1 MKRKV
6 FLPYFLYLFFIPVT
20 LLFAGNPDKNPQKD
34 NYKIDPKKSNVRW
47 TGKSVRGGHFGD
59 ISIKEGSFIYDGK
72 LITGGTIV
80 IDMNSISVKD
90 IEDPN
95 RQNRLANHLKSDDFF
110 SADKFPEA
118 KLVVTSSK
126 PGKSAGQI
134 EVSGELTIK
143 GITKPIS
150 FPVDLKNS
158 GNSVDAE
165 GTITV
170 DRIQYDI
177 KYRSKS
183 VLDPSA
189 LADRLIYDE
198 FTLDFKVSAS
208 KWH

>member
-1 MKRKV
+1 MKKNII
-6 FLPYFLYLFFIPVT
+6 LPYFLYLILFPAT
-20 LLFAGNPDKNPQKD
+20 LIFAGGSEKKSLNE
-34 NYKIDPKKSNVRW
+34 NYKIESGKSSVRW
-47 TGKSVRGGHFGD
+47 TAKSVKGGHFGD
-59 ISIKEGSFIYDGK
+59 VNIKNGTFAYDGK
-72 LITGGTIV
+72 AITGGTV
-80 IDMNSISVKD
+80 TIDMNSISVKD

-95 RQNRLANHLKSDDFF
+95 RQNRLAGHLKNDDFF

-118 KLVVTSSK
+118 KLVIKSSK
-126 PGKSAGQI
+126 PGKTAGQLDLT
-134 EVSGELTIK
+134 GDLTIK
-143 GITKPIS
+143 GITKPVT
-150 FPVDLKNS
+150 FPATVKSQGGGLH
-158 GNSVDAE
+158 AE

-208 KWH
+208 K